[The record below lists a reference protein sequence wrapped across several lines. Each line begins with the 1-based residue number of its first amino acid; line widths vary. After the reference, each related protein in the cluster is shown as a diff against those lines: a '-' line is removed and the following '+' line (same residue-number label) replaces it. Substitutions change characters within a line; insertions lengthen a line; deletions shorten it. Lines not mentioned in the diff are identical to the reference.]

1 MKILI
6 KGKENY
12 IATILIGKKFFKQ
25 WEKNIYPS
33 WKIYCKKNNLGLVI
47 FNDHLIPKKNPFWK
61 KPTWQKMLIGEN
73 IFKSK
78 KKIKNICYLDADILI
93 NPYSPNIF
101 KFHYNNKI
109 SLISSRKNLPYN
121 YDYTVKK
128 ISFYRKQ
135 YYFKKYPLNTALLF
149 SNEETYKFHNLDI
162 MEDEACMGVF
172 VFNVKKFQ
180 KQMKNWFFK
189 YKSDVKSFTGGGDQI
204 HFNYEIQSNCKVNWI
219 DYKFQCI
226 WNYEMANYY
235 PFLYSKKFA
244 NKKLVKKC
252 IENSLFNN
260 FFLHFAGSWHES
272 DLLYHSGVK
281 LNDIQSTTK
290 NKLYRYLKSKVIA
303 KPRKRILPKN

>member
-6 KGKENY
+6 KGKENF

-33 WKIYCKKNNLGLVI
+33 WKVYCKKNKLGLVI
-47 FNDHLIPKKNPFWK
+47 FNDHLISKKNPFWK

-73 IFKSK
+73 IIKSK
-78 KKIKNICYLDADILI
+78 KKIKNICYLDADVLI

-101 KFHYNNKI
+101 QFHHNNKI
-109 SLISSRKNLPYN
+109 SLISSRKNLPY
-121 YDYTVKK
+121 DYYHTVKK

-135 YYFKKYPLNTALLF
+135 YFFKEYPLNTALLF
-149 SNEETYKFHNLDI
+149 TNEETYKYHNLDV

-172 VFNVKKFQ
+172 IFNVKRFHKH
-180 KQMKNWFFK
+180 MKDWFFK

-219 DYKFQCI
+219 DYRFQCI
-226 WNYEMANYY
+226 WNYEMANHY
-235 PFLYSKKFA
+235 PFLYEKKFA
-244 NKKLVKKC
+244 NKKIVKKC

-272 DLLYHSGVK
+272 KLLYHSEIK
-281 LNDIQSTTK
+281 LNDIQSLTK
-290 NKLYRYLKSKVIA
+290 NKLNRYLKSKVKA
-303 KPRKRILPKN
+303 KPRKRILPKI